1 MSGSNGLSRGGLP
14 IQVRRGGLV
23 TAVVALVLL
32 VVVYWLMVRTGIGQR
47 FEDAALRGTR
57 EYADRHERQAANERL
72 RAITTGS
79 LGAFCLLVVAI
90 GVVRHRWLLAL
101 ASLFTLLGGLVVAE
115 VLKRYV
121 VERPLL
127 YGQSD
132 DVRNSF
138 PSGHTTIAMAGLF
151 ALLMVVAPRWRGLVA
166 LLGALWA
173 VGIGANTVSAHWHRL
188 SDTIGG
194 DLLALAFGAVAL
206 AFMARRGR
214 AAPLPEG
221 RAGRVRLMR
230 IAVLILVFLT
240 VIGLALGILFT
251 VLYARDAGQTG
262 LVEDANW
269 EAYLAA
275 QSFASA
281 ASAITALVML
291 GLLRGI
297 DFGGPPTLD
306 VPQADPVRRQVHI
319 AERVR
324 TSGK

>member
-1 MSGSNGLSRGGLP
+1 MS
-14 IQVRRGGLV
+14 RRGLV

-32 VVVYWLMVRTGIGQR
+32 VAVYWLMVRTGVGQR

-57 EYADRHERQAANERL
+57 EYANRPERQAANEHL

-79 LGAFCLLVVAI
+79 LGALCLLVVVI
-90 GVVRHRWLLAL
+90 GGVRRRWLLAL
-101 ASLFTLLGGLVVAE
+101 ASLFTLVGGLVVAE

-121 VERPLL
+121 VARPLL
-127 YGQSD
+127 HGQSG

-188 SDTIGG
+188 SDTVGG
-194 DLLALAFGAVAL
+194 DLIALAFGAAAL
-206 AFMARRGR
+206 AFLAWCGR
-214 AAPLPEG
+214 AAPLAAE
-221 RAGRVRLMR
+221 RAPLMKV
-230 IAVLILVFLT
+230 AVLVLGFLT
-240 VIGLALGILFT
+240 VTGLALGALFA
-251 VLYARDAGQTG
+251 VLYARDAGQPG
-262 LVEDANW
+262 VIGDANW

-291 GLLRGI
+291 ALLRGV
-297 DFGGPPTLD
+297 DFGAPPAREKRAGGAVAT
-306 VPQADPVRRQVHI
+306 PWQAREQ
-319 AERVR
+319 
-324 TSGK
+324 